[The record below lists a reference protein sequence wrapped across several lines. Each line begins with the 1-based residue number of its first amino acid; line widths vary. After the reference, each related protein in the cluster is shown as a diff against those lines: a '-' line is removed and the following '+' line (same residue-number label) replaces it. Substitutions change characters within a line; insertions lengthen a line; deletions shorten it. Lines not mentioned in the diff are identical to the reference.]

1 MFAIMKFQ
9 QQTNAA
15 AFSHAFVLTIR
26 IFSSLEHSLFDLK
39 YPIVKEA
46 DAGAIFKDLN
56 VSLDTDEKIINNVIS
71 ATNKVSPKMNAICQ
85 TKNIDQIVKYNAI
98 EDILNKA
105 LETTID
111 SNFQDNNTRESA
123 IFRENQN
130 ERIESATTTEIDLVD
145 KHNID
150 PCNDMQENKSINCYT
165 ERCEKNVEEQ
175 YSIDCIQEQSLSI
188 KKMDEI
194 KKAHGLK
201 EEEVIELAVIQKK
214 NQQTQDIQK
223 YKLAENMKDS
233 VNEWLLSNKF
243 NLDEKSLEKDD
254 ICIINNKNNLSNNRE
269 MTSENVIDPSNVPY
283 QYFIEKE
290 IESTKLNLIV
300 DEPMQKNLQTEIKNI
315 DKDCIPKMIKGNNMS
330 YTKQENDHYNEMINL
345 ESQENDRRRTKTSMN
360 IDDKQSENNM
370 HSKSY
375 KTRKQK
381 KESERKT
388 VPDKVLRSSNITDLV
403 MEGLMFTIR
412 QDQDSV
418 AVIEQKTKLEMDEVL
433 ENSEKVETKAGE
445 KCLLN
450 SSLLRLENLVTMID
464 SPRSKNEQHK
474 NCHAISNNVNLSL
487 FNVFPSDTVYN
498 VNINDVDAE
507 MDKSNVSNSDKDN
520 GMKHLNLYQSRWQ
533 HKRFPSNIKNSDSC
547 LASGIEKYEQLME
560 WQDSDD
566 EQNKTDKN
574 NIEMEKQEEDFL
586 EILSSKKINAGLRNT
601 NSLMID
607 RNIEDNT
614 IRQRCLRQKQNK
626 YDKSIEGYCSFPL
639 SKSSLNS
646 SKTISVI
653 SKEPNLIELPELRET
668 NVPRIISDKAIT
680 IEQMPPALQTV
691 LRRTYRARRFSSTT
705 RCNGMLQQNE
715 QKMQSMALTGD
726 TISEAD
732 VLLED
737 KCVDPNITNSS
748 LSIKFTIDPKKIKS
762 NNEISCV
769 TIDKNAPEMNRDT
782 RLKNSKSK
790 NETRR
795 TLRRRSSSK
804 HGSPRKLQDITEE
817 FYYDLLH
824 VHNKDNAIRQ
834 RCLRQ
839 KQKSL
844 NDLDDI
850 KSGKVRIEM
859 LKFIQDITEGARV
872 VVKRLN
878 IDNKPNLLEK
888 NSNLI

>member
-26 IFSSLEHSLFDLK
+26 IFSSSEHSLFDLK

-46 DAGAIFKDLN
+46 DADTIFKDLN
-56 VSLDTDEKIINNVIS
+56 VSLDTNEKIISNMIS
-71 ATNKVSPKMNAICQ
+71 ATNKVSPRMDEICQ
-85 TKNIDQIVKYNAI
+85 TKNIDQIAKYNAI
-98 EDILNKA
+98 EDILNNA
-105 LETTID
+105 LETTIG

-123 IFRENQN
+123 IFRENQD
-130 ERIESATTTEIDLVD
+130 ERIESATTTAEIDLVD
-145 KHNID
+145 KHNIES
-150 PCNDMQENKSINCYT
+150 CNDVQENKSINCYT
-165 ERCEKNVEEQ
+165 KRCEKNVEEQ
-175 YSIDCIQEQSLSI
+175 YSIDCIQEQSLSV

-194 KKAHGLK
+194 EKAHGLK
-201 EEEVIELAVIQKK
+201 EEEVTELAVIQKK

-223 YKLAENMKDS
+223 YKPAGNMKD
-233 VNEWLLSNKF
+233 NEWLLSNKF
-243 NLDEKSLEKDD
+243 NIDEKSLEKDD

-269 MTSENVIDPSNVPY
+269 MTSENVINPSNVPH

-290 IESTKLNLIV
+290 INSTKSNLIV
-300 DEPMQKNLQTEIKNI
+300 DESMQKNLQTEIKNI
-315 DKDCIPKMIKGNNMS
+315 DKDCIPKMIKGNNKS
-330 YTKQENDHYNEMINL
+330 AYTKQEDDYCNEMINL
-345 ESQENDRRRTKTSMN
+345 ESQENDKQRIRTSMN

-381 KESERKT
+381 RESERKT

-474 NCHAISNNVNLSL
+474 NCHAISNSVNLSS

-507 MDKSNVSNSDKDN
+507 MNKSNVSNSDKYN
-520 GMKHLNLYQSRWQ
+520 GMKHLNPYQSRWQ
-533 HKRFPSNIKNSDSC
+533 HRRFPSNIKNSDSC

-574 NIEMEKQEEDFL
+574 NIEMEKQEKDF
-586 EILSSKKINAGLRNT
+586 SDTKKINAGLRNT
-601 NSLMID
+601 NSLMIEK
-607 RNIEDNT
+607 NIEDNA
-614 IRQRCLRQKQNK
+614 IRQRCLRRKQNK
-626 YDKSIEGYCSFPL
+626 YDKSIEEHCSSPL
-639 SKSSLNS
+639 SNSSLNP

-653 SKEPNLIELPELRET
+653 SKEPSLIELPRET

-680 IEQMPPALQTV
+680 IEQMPLALQKV
-691 LRRTYRARRFSSTT
+691 LRRTYRARRFSSMTKY
-705 RCNGMLQQNE
+705 NGMLQQNE

-732 VLLED
+732 LLLED
-737 KCVDPNITNSS
+737 KCIDPNIANSS
-748 LSIKFTIDPKKIKS
+748 LSIEFTIDKKKIKS

-769 TIDKNAPEMNRDT
+769 TVDKNGPEMNRDT

-872 VVKRLN
+872 VVRRLN
-878 IDNKPNLLEK
+878 IDNKSNLLEK
-888 NSNLI
+888 NSNF